1 MHILI
6 LPSAYP
12 TKEEP
17 LRSIFFKEQALALKE
32 EGHKVG
38 VIYSETRRITNI
50 NFKNLKQ
57 NHFQIT
63 FNDEEG
69 VNTVRLHGWN
79 ILMMRNFLGVNL
91 WVKQT
96 LSLYEKYVKRY
107 GKPDIIHVHC
117 GLYGGLAAKIIKDK
131 HSVPYVITEH
141 SSTILNNSL
150 NDYNK
155 NVLNIA
161 YNNADKLI
169 SVGEKLKSSM
179 KNYTNND
186 DIVVIP
192 NIVDTN
198 GFKVYEE
205 HKREKFR
212 FLTVAYLKKN
222 KRIDLVI
229 EAFNKL
235 KEKYDNIEL
244 YIGGDGPEKLYLQQL
259 INNYNL
265 NEDIHLLGEVLRKDL
280 PAVMGNSDCFVL
292 SSMYETFGVVYIEA
306 LACGVPIIAT
316 KCGGP
321 EDFFNENLGY
331 IIEVDNLNELYD
343 AMERIINNKSKF
355 NNQDISKYIK
365 NRFSKKVIVKELEG
379 VYNLIIRKD

>member
-6 LPSAYP
+6 LPSGYP

-17 LRSIFFKEQALALKE
+17 LRSIFFKEQALALKDG
-32 EGHKVG
+32 GHKVG
-38 VIYSETRRITNI
+38 VIYSETRRMTNI
-50 NFKNLKQ
+50 NYRNFKQ

-96 LSLYEKYVKRY
+96 LSLYEKYVKMY
-107 GKPDIIHVHC
+107 GKPDVIHVHC
-117 GLYGGLAAKIIKDK
+117 GLYGGLAAKVIKDK
-131 HSVPYVITEH
+131 YSIPYVITEH

-155 NVLNIA
+155 QVLTVA

-186 DIVVIP
+186 IVVVP
-192 NIVDTN
+192 NIVNTD
-198 GFKVYEE
+198 GFKVDKE
-205 HKREKFR
+205 HKRKKFR
-212 FLTVAYLKKN
+212 FVTVAYLKKN

-229 EAFNKL
+229 EGFNKL
-235 KEKYDNIEL
+235 KEKYNDIEL
-244 YIGGDGPEKLYLQQL
+244 YIGGDGPERTNIQQL
-259 INNYNL
+259 IDKYNL
-265 NEDIHLLGEVLRKDL
+265 NEDVHLLGEVLREDL
-280 PAVMGNSDCFVL
+280 PAIMGNSDCFVL
-292 SSMYETFGVVYIEA
+292 PSMYETFGVVYIEA

-331 IIEVDNLNELYD
+331 MINVGKLNELYD
-343 AMERIINNKSKF
+343 AMEKIINNNSKF
-355 NNQDISKYIK
+355 NGNEISEYIK
-365 NRFSKKVIVKELEG
+365 NRFSRKVIVKELEN
-379 VYNLIIRKD
+379 VYNLIVK

>member
-6 LPSAYP
+6 LPSGYP

-17 LRSIFFKEQALALKE
+17 LRSIFFKEQALALKDG
-32 EGHKVG
+32 GHKVG

-50 NFKNLKQ
+50 NYKNFKR

-96 LSLYEKYVKRY
+96 LNLYEKYVRMY

-117 GLYGGLAAKIIKDK
+117 GLYGGLAAKVIKDK
-131 HSVPYVITEH
+131 YSIPYVITEH

-155 NVLNIA
+155 QILTES
-161 YNNADKLI
+161 YNNANKLI

-186 DIVVIP
+186 IVVVP
-192 NIVDTN
+192 NIVNTD
-198 GFKVYEE
+198 GFKVYKD

-212 FLTVAYLKKN
+212 FVTVAYLKKN
-222 KRIDLVI
+222 KRIDLII

-235 KEKYDNIEL
+235 KKNYSDIEL
-244 YIGGDGPEKLYLQQL
+244 YIGGDGPEKINIQQM
-259 INNYNL
+259 INKYNL
-265 NEDIHLLGEVLRKDL
+265 NEDVHLLGEVLREDL
-280 PAVMGNSDCFVL
+280 PAVMGNADCFVL
-292 SSMYETFGVVYIEA
+292 PSMYETFGVVYIEA

-331 IIEVDNLNELYD
+331 MINVDKLNELYN
-343 AMERIINNKSKF
+343 AMENIANDNSKF
-355 NNQDISKYIK
+355 NSNEVSEYIK
-365 NRFSKKVIVKELEG
+365 NRFSRKVIVKELEN
-379 VYNLIIRKD
+379 VYNLIVK

>member
-6 LPSAYP
+6 LPSGYP

-17 LRSIFFKEQALALKE
+17 LRSIFFKEQALALKDG
-32 EGHKVG
+32 GHKVG

-50 NFKNLKQ
+50 NYKNLKR

-96 LSLYEKYVKRY
+96 LSLYEKYVKIY

-117 GLYGGLAAKIIKDK
+117 GLYGGLAAKVIKDK
-131 HSVPYVITEH
+131 YSIPYVITEH

-155 NVLNIA
+155 QVLTVA
-161 YNNADKLI
+161 YNSANKLI

-186 DIVVIP
+186 IVVIP
-192 NIVDTN
+192 NIVNTD
-198 GFKVYEE
+198 GFKVDKE

-212 FLTVAYLKKN
+212 FVTVAYLKKN

-229 EAFNKL
+229 EAFNKI
-235 KEKYDNIEL
+235 KEKYKNIEL
-244 YIGGDGPEKLYLQQL
+244 YIGGDGPEKINIQQM
-259 INNYNL
+259 IDKYNL
-265 NEDIHLLGEVLRKDL
+265 KDDVHLLGEVLREDL
-280 PAVMGNSDCFVL
+280 PAVMGNSDWFVL
-292 SSMYETFGVVYIEA
+292 PSMYETFGVVYIEA

-331 IIEVDNLNELYD
+331 MINVEKLNELYD
-343 AMERIINNKSKF
+343 AMEKIINNNSKF
-355 NNQDISKYIK
+355 NSNEISEYIK
-365 NRFSKKVIVKELEG
+365 NRFSRKVIVKELEE
-379 VYNLIIRKD
+379 VYNLIYK

>member
-6 LPSAYP
+6 LPSGYP

-17 LRSIFFKEQALALKE
+17 LRSIFFKEQALALKDG
-32 EGHKVG
+32 GHKVG

-50 NFKNLKQ
+50 NYKNLKR

-96 LSLYEKYVKRY
+96 LSLYEKYVKIY

-117 GLYGGLAAKIIKDK
+117 GLYGGLAAKVIKDK
-131 HSVPYVITEH
+131 YSIPYVITEH

-155 NVLNIA
+155 QVLTVA
-161 YNNADKLI
+161 YNSANKLI

-186 DIVVIP
+186 IVVIP
-192 NIVDTN
+192 NIVNTD
-198 GFKVYEE
+198 GFKVDKE

-212 FLTVAYLKKN
+212 FVTVAYLKKN

-229 EAFNKL
+229 EAFNKI
-235 KEKYDNIEL
+235 KEKYKNIEL
-244 YIGGDGPEKLYLQQL
+244 YIGGDGPEKINIQQM
-259 INNYNL
+259 IDKYNL
-265 NEDIHLLGEVLRKDL
+265 KDDVHLLGEVLREDL
-280 PAVMGNSDCFVL
+280 PAVMGNSDYFVL
-292 SSMYETFGVVYIEA
+292 PSMYETFGVVYIEA

-331 IIEVDNLNELYD
+331 MINVEKLNELYD
-343 AMERIINNKSKF
+343 AMEKIINNNSKF
-355 NNQDISKYIK
+355 NSNEISEYIK
-365 NRFSKKVIVKELEG
+365 NRFSRKVIVKELEE
-379 VYNLIIRKD
+379 VYNLIYK